1 MSSIEMKYDAANKRA
16 HNKQEEKQEESWR
29 TPNISSNLKNWRR
42 K

>member
-1 MSSIEMKYDAANKRA
+1 MNIYEDAPNKRA

-29 TPNISSNLKNWRR
+29 TPTIIGNFR